1 LKPIYA
7 YGYFIV
13 LPTGDFHQII
23 IYEYVDTE
31 EEFARALET
40 RPDVELENMKNNMQ
54 SFLDE
59 EVVKINGVVSK
70 PKVVSVNAG
79 FRGSLRRPF
88 VEFLINFRGGLI
100 KGDNVYEN
108 IYEPEITAYD
118 YGVAWIFPP
127 DFEVVEADVGVG
139 YEVEPKNVLRFSVR
153 RGFKTPGYE
162 KIVFRWVS

>member
-1 LKPIYA
+1 MKPIYA

-13 LPTGDFHQII
+13 LPTGDFHQIV
-23 IYEYVDTE
+23 IYEYIDTE
-31 EEFARALET
+31 GEFARALET

-59 EVVKINGVVSK
+59 ELEKINGMVSK

-118 YGVAWIFPP
+118 YGVAWIFPQ